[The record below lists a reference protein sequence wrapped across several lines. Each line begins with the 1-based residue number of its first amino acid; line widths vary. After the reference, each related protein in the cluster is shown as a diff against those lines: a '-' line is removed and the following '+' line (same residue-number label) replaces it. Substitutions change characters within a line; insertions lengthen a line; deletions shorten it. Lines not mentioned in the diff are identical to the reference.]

1 MAIPSG
7 SGTEVLK
14 RAHKRS
20 LGASTYYTILTGV
33 TNHIYTILSLH
44 MMEASGTAGAIRIH
58 LKNGSANE
66 TIPIVEAKIVG
77 GEQTFIWNDKIVLSG
92 NDTIQIW
99 CATASSHWWISYI
112 DQDWT

>member
-14 RAHKRS
+14 RAHKRG
-20 LGASTYYTILTGV
+20 LAASTYYTILTGAAD
-33 TNHIYTILSLH
+33 HIYTILSLH
-44 MMEASGTAGAIRIH
+44 CMEAAGTAAIIRIH

-66 TIPIVEAKIVG
+66 TVPLVEAQSVG
-77 GEQTFIWNDKIVLSG
+77 SEETFVWNDKIVLSG
-92 NDTIQIW
+92 TDTIQIW
-99 CATASSHWWISYI
+99 CDSATSHWWISYI